1 MSEGWEC
8 YSRDRIFS
16 VACENEFINSAN
28 KLCVKN
34 PKLIFYIDTFPYTI
48 HVVFNCPL
56 QVGQGTRK
64 FKVYEDGELLDEWNV
79 PNRWDYLVE
88 ELTIHGKVRNKVYEC
103 YLINYDGKTIKK
115 HTFTATSYEDEEI
128 EVPDQ
133 GDTDTDYSEL
143 IKAIKNIP
151 KETSKLTE
159 EQADEIIDAIKN
171 AQVIKSS
178 KDVVSDAELN
188 AAINLTGARINS
200 STREIKDEIKDN
212 ASEITDNQFVLLTQT
227 TGIRNQ
233 QAESTRYLDS
243 VMYDNF
249 QATRGLIVSE
259 SEHQETNI
267 IGKLESSLAGSTSS
281 ILNKIHDLGKSIT
294 GIDMPEIPNIE
305 NLYNN
310 LVNKINSLE
319 FPTLD
324 SIKNVFI
331 EAADTVAEKII
342 NKILDEIERRYK

>member
-1 MSEGWEC
+1 MPNGWHC
-8 YSRDRIFS
+8 YNRYGIFAVS
-16 VACENEFINSAN
+16 GENSFINSSN
-28 KLCVKN
+28 QICIKN
-34 PKLIFYIDTFPYTI
+34 PTQNFKVSKYPFTAHI
-48 HVVFNCPL
+48 VFNCPL

-64 FKVYEDGELLDEWNV
+64 FKVYENGSLIDEWNV
-79 PNRWDYLVE
+79 PNSWDWLEE
-88 ELTIHGKVRNKVYEC
+88 ELTVHSKTRNLSWEF
-103 YLINYDGKTIKK
+103 YLYNYDGSVIKSYSA
-115 HTFTATSYEDEEI
+115 TFNYDEE
-128 EVPDQ
+128 EE
-133 GDTDTDYSEL
+133 GDEPHSGIGDDDYDKL
-143 IKAIKNIP
+143 INIIKNIP

-159 EQADEIIDAIKN
+159 DQADEIIDAIKN

-178 KDVVSDAELN
+178 KDVVSDAELG

-200 STREIKDEIKDN
+200 STREIKDEIKDK

-227 TGIRNQ
+227 TGLRNQ

-249 QATRGLIVSE
+249 HATRGLIVSE

-294 GIDMPEIPNIE
+294 GIDLPEIPNIE

-324 SIKNVFI
+324 SIRNVFI